1 MAIRFTRTAEE
12 IERLSKALKR
22 GDEQT
27 FSFVFFGDNPASFSN
42 AAFASLQA
50 LYSFAIVGIS
60 MSATYTEPTTIKDS
74 LLVLTKSAAHAH
86 YPSGNLITGDD
97 LARMVFASAGQK
109 TENLGGAPGG
119 VDGLERP
126 CIFIEKATTIYAHL
140 HSNSVG
146 GKIAAE
152 ISLKVLPIGDQ

>member
-1 MAIRFTRTAEE
+1 MAIRFTRTAEQ
-12 IERLSKALKR
+12 IQAFSKALKE

-27 FSFVFFGDNPASFSN
+27 FSLVYTGANPASFSN

-50 LYSFAIVGIS
+50 AYSFAIIGIS
-60 MSATYTEPTTIKDS
+60 MSAAYTEPTTIKRS
-74 LLVLTKSAAHAH
+74 LLVLTKSSGHDH
-86 YPSGNLITGDD
+86 YPSAGLVSGVD
-97 LARMVFASAGQK
+97 LARMVFSSAGQK

-119 VDGLERP
+119 PSGLERS
-126 CIFIEKATTIYAHL
+126 CIFIEKGVTIYGHL

-146 GKIAAE
+146 GDMDVE